1 MSYFITCEI
10 LFEDYSTLE
19 LASKIPNKLCEA
31 LLEYIIQQTYSVWVL
46 PDPYTCIEQCIKQIE
61 TRACILNIGDSIYV
75 VFVGVFYDKN
85 GLN

>member
-10 LFEDYSTLE
+10 LFEDYFTLE
-19 LASKIPNKLCEA
+19 LASKIPNKLCEI

-46 PDPYTCIEQCIKQIE
+46 SYPYTCIEPCIKQIE
-61 TRACILNIGDSIYV
+61 TRACILNIRDPIYV

-85 GLN
+85 DLN